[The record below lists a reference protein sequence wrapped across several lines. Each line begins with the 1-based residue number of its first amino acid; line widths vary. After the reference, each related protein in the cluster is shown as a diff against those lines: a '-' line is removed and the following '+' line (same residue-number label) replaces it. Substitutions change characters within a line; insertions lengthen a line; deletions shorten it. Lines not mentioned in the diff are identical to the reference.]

1 MTAYEDHLRR
11 LTEDA
16 AYRAGFELGL
26 EGKEADSYQHDP
38 SEASAWRDGWR
49 NGIAAHRMHTLT
61 PDLTK
66 AIAEAIEAN
75 ATDHAD

>member
-11 LTEDA
+11 LTDDA
-16 AYRAGFELGL
+16 AYRAGFEEGL
-26 EGKEADSYQHDP
+26 AGKEADSDEHDP
-38 SEASAWRDGWR
+38 SDPTSWRDGWR
-49 NGIAAHRMHTLT
+49 NGIAAHRMNTLT